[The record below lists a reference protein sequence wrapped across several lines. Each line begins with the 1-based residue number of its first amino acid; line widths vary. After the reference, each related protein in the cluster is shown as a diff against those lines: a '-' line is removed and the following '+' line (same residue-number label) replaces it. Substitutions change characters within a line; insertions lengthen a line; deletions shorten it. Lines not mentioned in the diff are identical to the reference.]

1 MLEGANIKI
10 SSVLTDIKGKTAIKL
25 IDYVLENEEELTL
38 EKAEKLIINQKVRKK
53 LENIVTAMNGIITPF
68 QREIIKEVIS
78 HINDMTERIS
88 KMDEIIE
95 RYMKEYE
102 KNLKK
107 LENQH

>member
-10 SSVLTDIKGKTAIKL
+10 SSVLTDIQGKTAIKL

-38 EKAEKLIINQKVRKK
+38 EKAEKLIANQKVRKK
-53 LENIVTAMNGIITPF
+53 LDNIVTAMQGIITPF
-68 QREIIKEVIS
+68 QKEIIKEVVE
-78 HINDMTERIS
+78 HIKDMTERIS

-102 KNLKK
+102 ENLKR
-107 LENQH
+107 LEKIP